1 MEGAGDVMQEERMLR
16 RVIRGAAPSLCRPL
30 GRAIGERTLVG
41 SGESEGVEGGTA
53 DVAGG
58 AGREMARCRFAV
70 RVVDEV

>member
-1 MEGAGDVMQEERMLR
+1 MTPPIAQIGRKCGLV
-16 RVIRGAAPSLCRPL
+16 GGFWPSGPPPKCATC
-30 GRAIGERTLVG
+30 AIGERALVG

-70 RVVDEV
+70 SVVDEV